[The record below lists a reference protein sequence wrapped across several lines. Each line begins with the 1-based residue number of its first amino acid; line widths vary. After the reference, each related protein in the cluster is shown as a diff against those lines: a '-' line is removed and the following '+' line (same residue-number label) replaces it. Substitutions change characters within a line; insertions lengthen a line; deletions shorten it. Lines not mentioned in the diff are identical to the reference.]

1 MNKKIFLV
9 VIFIFLNIISF
20 GEDAFSQISYFNKKV
35 NIGLTSMAKKS
46 IYLKA
51 IGGDLFVD
59 LGSYEFVLYQDE
71 SINITSNNQGKIII
85 KSNMTESV
93 SVVKKDI
100 TALIGISIDGKN
112 YRTYRGDMTFFNI
125 NQTVLPINTLFLE
138 EYLYSV
144 VPSEIGAFFADEAI
158 KAQIVAARSYTYANL
173 KENCNLKYELEDGTD
188 SQMYLGYQREN
199 SKINKFVNDT
209 AGEVACFDNVPITAY
224 YHSTSGGKT
233 ANIEDVWG
241 GNPIPY
247 LKSIDDTGNGDESPR
262 ASWTYRI
269 SKSELSKI
277 FGFKVLDIQIDEIK
291 DERVKMISVLGK
303 NSIQITSN
311 ELRKRIGYNKIFST
325 KFELFKDGNDFI
337 FKGSGSGHGVGL
349 SQWGANGL
357 ALKGKNYKEILS
369 FYYTGITIINLEKK
383 EKYDIINR

>member
-1 MNKKIFLV
+1 
-9 VIFIFLNIISF
+9 
-20 GEDAFSQISYFNKKV
+20 
-35 NIGLTSMAKKS
+35 
-46 IYLKA
+46 
-51 IGGDLFVD
+51 
-59 LGSYEFVLYQDE
+59 
-71 SINITSNNQGKIII
+71 
-85 KSNMTESV
+85 
-93 SVVKKDI
+93 
-100 TALIGISIDGKN
+100 
-112 YRTYRGDMTFFNI
+112 
-125 NQTVLPINTLFLE
+125 
-138 EYLYSV
+138 
-144 VPSEIGAFFADEAI
+144 
-158 KAQIVAARSYTYANL
+158 
-173 KENCNLKYELEDGTD
+173 
-188 SQMYLGYQREN
+188 MYLGYQREN